1 MEPVGGRFLSVL
13 GEIPWRCDWG
23 LEEVWGI
30 DESICQIRG
39 ISVISFV
46 KYVYRFGKLIRN
58 NSLSPSLFLSFFFS
72 SFHFCFLLSLLS
84 AFIFHDVFI

>member
-23 LEEVWGI
+23 LEEGWGI

-39 ISVISFV
+39 D
-46 KYVYRFGKLIRN
+46 KCN
-58 NSLSPSLFLSFFFS
+58 FFYQVR
-72 SFHFCFLLSLLS
+72 L
-84 AFIFHDVFI
+84 